1 MVAITGATGLL
12 GTHII
17 ERLLREGIHPVALC
31 RPGQEGMF
39 PQGVVTRTGDILDQA
54 SLQEAFEGITTV
66 IHAAAFVSFNPRLRK
81 KVFEVNVEGT
91 RHVVDT
97 CIQLAI
103 PNLIHISSVAALGR
117 KPGEPITEESKWTG
131 VLASDYGESKYL
143 AELEVYRGAEEG
155 LQVSLVNPS
164 IILSGSQPH
173 RSSAALLD
181 YVWSAKPF
189 YTKGFLNFVD
199 ARDVAE
205 AIYRL
210 YLQPRPGEKFI
221 LTAGTVSYLDFFSKV
236 SEHFG
241 KRPPHLAVAP
251 ALTYWLGWLEEM
263 RGLLFNLEPLV
274 TRQSARLALQNFMYN
289 NSKAQ
294 NILGMSFRPL
304 EESLSWCCTDYM
316 RNVKANK

>member
-12 GTHII
+12 GKHII
-17 ERLLREGIHPVALC
+17 EKMLNEGIHPVAVC

-39 PQGVVTRTGDILDQA
+39 APGVTARTADILDQA
-54 SLQEAFEGITTV
+54 SLQEAFDGVTTV

-97 CIQLAI
+97 CLQLGI

-117 KPGEPITEESKWTG
+117 KPGEIITEENKWTG
-131 VLASDYGESKYL
+131 LLTSDYGESKYL

-164 IILSGSQPH
+164 VILSGAQPH

-181 YVWSAKPF
+181 YVWSEKPF
-189 YTKGFLNFVD
+189 YTKGFLNYVD

-205 AIYRL
+205 AVYRL
-210 YLQPRPGEKFI
+210 YLKPRPGEKFI
-221 LTAGTVSYLDFFSKV
+221 LTAGNVSYLDFFSKV
-236 SEHFG
+236 AERLG
-241 KRPPHLAVAP
+241 RKPPVLAVAP
-251 ALTYWLGWLEEM
+251 ALTYWVGWLEEV
-263 RGLLFNLEPLV
+263 RGLLFNCEPMV
-274 TRQSARLALQNFMYN
+274 TRQSARLAIQSFSYD
-289 NSKAQ
+289 STKAQ
-294 NILGMSFRPL
+294 KILGISFRPL
-304 EESLSWCCTDYM
+304 EESLSWCCADYR